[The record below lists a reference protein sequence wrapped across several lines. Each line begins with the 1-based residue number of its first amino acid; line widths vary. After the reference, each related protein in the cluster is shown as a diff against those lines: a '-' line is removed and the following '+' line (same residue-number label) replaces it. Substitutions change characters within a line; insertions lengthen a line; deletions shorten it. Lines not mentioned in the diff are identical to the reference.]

1 MHMDAAS
8 VGTVFARAW
17 GLLRGN
23 LTIVVPG
30 LLVGALIGFVAAF
43 LAPPVAPD
51 DVAGGL
57 ARPYD
62 SIARLL
68 VTTISVIA
76 SVLTISY
83 TTGMARSAW
92 ESGRATFAD
101 GSRAFRND
109 AANVLVALALLFGLG
124 FAASLLAPFTFFCS
138 LLAYVFFCIYTMA
151 SVIVGERNGFASVVE
166 SAAIAW
172 RRPLTT
178 GLLVGGLAAIMLAMS
193 VVTSVLSAAPFVG
206 QVFSSVVL
214 QAVVAYFTLVIV
226 GEYLTLAREGSLA
239 T

>member
-1 MHMDAAS
+1 MDAVS
-8 VGTVFARAW
+8 VGAVFSRAW
-17 GLLRGN
+17 SLLRVN
-23 LTIVVPG
+23 LAIVVPG
-30 LLVGALIGFVAAF
+30 LLVGALIGFVSAY
-43 LAPPVAPD
+43 LAPPLAVD
-51 DVAGGL
+51 DVTGGL
-57 ARPYD
+57 SRPYD
-62 SIARLL
+62 RIARLL

-76 SVLTISY
+76 SVLTISF

-92 ESGRATFAD
+92 ENGRATFSD

-109 AANVLVALALLFGLG
+109 AGNVLVALGLLFVLG
-124 FAASLLAPFTFFCS
+124 FLASLLAPFTLFVS
-138 LLAYVFFCIYTMA
+138 LLAYVFFCIYTMP

-193 VVTSVLSAAPFVG
+193 AVASVLSAAPFVG
-206 QVFSSVVL
+206 QVISNVVL
-214 QAVVAYFTLVIV
+214 QVVVAYFTLVIV
-226 GEYLTLAREGSLA
+226 GEYLTIAGEGSLA

>member
-1 MHMDAAS
+1 MDAVS
-8 VGTVFARAW
+8 VGAVFARAW
-17 GLLRGN
+17 VLLREN
-23 LTIVVPG
+23 LAIVVPG
-30 LLVGALIGFVAAF
+30 LLVGALIGLVSAF
-43 LAPPVAPD
+43 LAPPLAPD
-51 DVAGGL
+51 DVAAGL

-62 SIARLL
+62 RIARLL

-76 SVLTISY
+76 SVLTITY

-92 ESGRATFAD
+92 ENGRASFAD
-101 GSRAFRND
+101 GARAFRAD
-109 AANVLVALALLFGLG
+109 AGNVLVALGLLFLLG
-124 FAASLLAPFTFFCS
+124 FVASLLAPFTLFFS

-151 SVIVGERNGFASVVE
+151 SAIVGERNGFASVVE

-178 GLLVGGLAAIMLAMS
+178 GLLVFGLAAITL
-193 VVTSVLSAAPFVG
+193 VTGLVTSVLSAAPFVG
-206 QVFSSVVL
+206 EIVANVAL

-226 GEYLTLAREGSLA
+226 GEYLTLAGEGSLA